1 MADETT
7 EAVTT
12 KEIKL
17 EYTNAVAGEERYDF
31 SGEYA
36 SIAEAVKA
44 LVATF
49 EKDFN
54 PANIDFEKVWISGE
68 DFGLEGLYQAEMALK
83 EFYN

>member
-7 EAVTT
+7 EVTT

-17 EYTNAVAGEERYDF
+17 EYTNAVSGEERFDF

-49 EKDFN
+49 DKDFN
-54 PANIDFEKVWISGE
+54 PANIDFGKVWISGE